1 MHTGKMKNTMSLA
14 KLFWLGSLLLAL
26 QSYGQTKKLP
36 LVREQLFDDNWR
48 FKKDSLTGA
57 EKTGYPDAGW
67 RTLHLPHDWAIE
79 DLPGQND
86 STIVGPFYKYSPAK
100 EHGAYVMGGTAWYRK
115 QFTLPPLPTGQTVV
129 IRFDGVYMDSD
140 VWINGHHLGNHPYG
154 YTPFTY
160 DLTPYLA
167 APGQKNVLAVRV
179 KNEGINTR
187 WYTGAGIYRHVYLV
201 MPPPVHL
208 VKDSTFITCPAVGK
222 QKAVVQIATAIT
234 TSGKITA
241 HRMLQVRLKDS
252 TGQVV
257 AYATQPVSIFPGIT
271 TTVTKQLTVNNP
283 ALWSPKRPY
292 LYTTEIRLL
301 DTVNIKNGTALDQL
315 EINTGIRNISI
326 SASKGLTIN
335 GEKFLLKGGCIHHDN
350 GLLGAAAFDRA
361 EERKVE
367 LMKAYG
373 FNAIRTSHNPP
384 SEKFLET
391 CDKLG
396 MLVID
401 EAFDM
406 WMEQKSPQDY
416 HRFFKEWWQRDLH
429 SMIMRDRN
437 HPSIIMWSIGNEV
450 PERAD
455 SAGLVITRQMIREI
469 RRLDSTRAITEAAP
483 EFWER
488 PYKWQAIDT
497 AFALLDVAG
506 YNYQWRNYA
515 IDQRRVP
522 GRIMYGSET
531 FPGDLYHAWNQV
543 QGLPYVIGDFVWTAM
558 DYLGEAGI
566 GHSTYTGSG
575 SGRLTFPWFNA
586 WCGDI
591 DIIGNKKPQSYYRDV
606 VWGRSPVEML
616 VHSPIPQGKKEKVS
630 RWGWPD
636 EVPSWTWPGMKEK
649 NMQVR
654 VFTRAQKVELVL
666 NDFRVATKTVSDS
679 TPLTVTFELPY
690 TPGALTAF
698 AYDSKGNEI
707 GVKTIAVTDPPAAI
721 RLTADRTQI
730 SSDANDLVFVNVDIV
745 DGLGNI
751 VPNANLPLKITV
763 SGQGTLA
770 AAGSAC
776 PDCPASFQQP
786 ALTTFRGRGLAI
798 LRANGRPGHIGLQIE
813 GPGLKTAK
821 ISIRTK

>member
-1 MHTGKMKNTMSLA
+1 MSLA
-14 KLFWLGSLLLAL
+14 KLFWLVSLLLAL

-48 FKKDSLTGA
+48 FKKDSLTGV
-57 EKTGYPDAGW
+57 EKPEYADAGW
-67 RTLHLPHDWAIE
+67 RVLHLPHDWAIE

-86 STIVGPFYKYSPAK
+86 STIIGPFYKYSPAK
-100 EHGAYVMGGTAWYRK
+100 EHGAYVVGGTAWYRK
-115 QFTLPPLPTGQTVV
+115 QFSLPSLPAGQTVA

-179 KNEGINTR
+179 KNEGLNTR
-187 WYTGAGIYRHVYLV
+187 WYTGAGIYRHVHLI

-208 VKDSTFITCPAVGK
+208 VKDGIFITFPEVQK
-222 QKAVVQIATAIT
+222 QKALVQIATAIT
-234 TSGKITA
+234 TSGTVTA
-241 HRMLQVRLKDS
+241 HRMLQIRLKDS

-257 AYATQPVSIFPGIT
+257 ASAMQPVSVAPGDT
-271 TTVTKQLTVNNP
+271 TTVIKQLTVNSP
-283 ALWSPKRPY
+283 ALWSPGRPY
-292 LYTTEIRLL
+292 LYTTEIGLL
-301 DTVNIKNGTALDQL
+301 DTTNVKHTIAADRL
-315 EINTGIRNISI
+315 EINTGIRKIVIN
-326 SASKGLTIN
+326 ASKGLTIN
-335 GEKFLLKGGCIHHDN
+335 GEKVLLKGGCLHHDN

-391 CDKLG
+391 CDRLG

-406 WMEQKSPQDY
+406 WMDKKNPQDY
-416 HRFFKEWWQRDLH
+416 HRFFKDWWQRDLQ
-429 SMIMRDRN
+429 SMILRDRN
-437 HPSIIMWSIGNEV
+437 HPSIIMWSIGNEI

-455 SAGLVITRQMIREI
+455 SAGLVITRQMVKEI
-469 RRLDSTRAITEAAP
+469 RRMDSTRAITEA
-483 EFWER
+483 ENDFWER
-488 PYKWQAIDT
+488 PYKWQATD
-497 AFALLDVAG
+497 ASFALLDVAG
-506 YNYQWRNYA
+506 YNYQWRSYA
-515 IDQRRVP
+515 IDERRVP
-522 GRIMYGSET
+522 GRVMYGSET
-531 FPGDLYHAWNQV
+531 VPAELYHAWNQV

-566 GHSTYTGSG
+566 GHSTYTGNG

-586 WCGDI
+586 YCGDI
-591 DIIGNKKPQSYYRDV
+591 DLIGNKKPQSFYRDV
-606 VWGRSPVEML
+606 VWEISPVEML
-616 VHSPIPQGKKEKVS
+616 VHTPIPEGKKEKVS
-630 RWGWPD
+630 WWGWPD
-636 EVPSWTWPGMKEK
+636 ETPSWTWPGMKGK

-654 VFTRAQKVELVL
+654 VFTRGQKVELVL

-679 TPLTVTFELPY
+679 TPLTATFELPY
-690 TPGALTAF
+690 TPGTLTAF
-698 AYDSKGNEI
+698 AYDNKGNEI
-707 GVKTIAVTDPPAAI
+707 GVKTLAITNPPTAI
-721 RLTADRTQI
+721 RLTADRKQI
-730 SSDANDLVFVNVDIV
+730 SSGANDLVYVNVDII
-745 DGLGNI
+745 DDMGNI
-751 VPNANLPLKITV
+751 VPNADLPLKITI

-776 PDCPASFQQP
+776 PNCPASFQQP

-798 LRANGRPGHIGLQIE
+798 LRANGRPGNIGLQIE
-813 GPGLKTAK
+813 GQGLKTAK
-821 ISIRTK
+821 INIRTK